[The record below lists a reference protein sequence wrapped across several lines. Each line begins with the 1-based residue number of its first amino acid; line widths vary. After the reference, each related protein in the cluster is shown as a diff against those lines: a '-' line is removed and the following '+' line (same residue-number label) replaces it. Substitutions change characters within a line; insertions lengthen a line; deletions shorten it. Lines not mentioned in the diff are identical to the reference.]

1 MKRKIVAVVTCD
13 IFQSQKYTTEQRK
26 KIDSILKREFKKVA
40 VHYREAIHTPTS
52 FKVTQ
57 GDEFQFVLNKPEK
70 SYEIMVCYRT
80 LVALA
85 EIEPV
90 LGFRSS
96 IGIGEI
102 AVENRRDSYAED
114 GKAFHRSR
122 LGLDRFTSQRSRGK
136 RWSRIIT
143 GNDALDETL
152 DVILMYQ
159 DLLEES
165 WTRAQREAV
174 WWRFQLPTYEAMA
187 EKIGVAYQ
195 NVQKRLKAGRWEEF
209 SRGLEFV
216 EGTLQAHL

>member
-13 IFQSQKYTTEQRK
+13 IFQSQKYSTDQRK
-26 KIDSILKREFKKVA
+26 EIDTILKREFKKVVA
-40 VHYREAIHTPTS
+40 LYKDAIHTPAS
-52 FKVTQ
+52 FKVILV
-57 GDEFQFVLNKPEK
+57 DEFQFVLTKPEK
-70 SYEIMVCYRT
+70 SYEIMVFYRT

-85 EIEPV
+85 EIVPV
-90 LGFRSS
+90 LSFRSS

-102 AVENRRDSYAED
+102 AVENRKDSYAQD

-122 LGLDRFTSQRSRGK
+122 LGLDRFTSQRLREK

-143 GNDALDETL
+143 GNEGLDDIL

-174 WWRFQLPTYEAMA
+174 WWRFQLPTYEAIA

-195 NVQKRLKAGRWEEF
+195 NIQKRLKAARWEEF
-209 SRGLEFV
+209 NRGLEFV
-216 EGTLQAHL
+216 ERTLRAHL